1 MCPVRSIAQTQQ
13 NLPPPHLFISSQLCF
28 DYLVSGLIKA
38 TLLISTQNKHTQTNK
53 RPQQVKC
60 VNGRHLKKL
69 FKIFCLLK
77 SKSEYLAMNSVLI
90 SSNKKERKYPRK
102 DHRKNEKKNNEVWRE
117 GFSFS
122 SSTLYLLPWVCSSK
136 LFRTSMLR
144 KYKIVYL
151 YESLLLKG
159 SIQKK
164 H

>member
-1 MCPVRSIAQTQQ
+1 
-13 NLPPPHLFISSQLCF
+13 
-28 DYLVSGLIKA
+28 
-38 TLLISTQNKHTQTNK
+38 
-53 RPQQVKC
+53 
-60 VNGRHLKKL
+60 
-69 FKIFCLLK
+69 
-77 SKSEYLAMNSVLI
+77 MNSVLI